1 MAHTAKHGYAA
12 VRMGKG
18 GFLSIVAVVLA
29 LSLAGGARADDWWP
43 HPADATWT
51 YRWTDSVYNQ
61 SPTNEKITV
70 KSQSGKNF
78 VLSWTTKDA
87 GNPDGTLLSFGDMAF
102 QETTAGIV
110 NTDWASNPPPPDFPI
125 LCPQIGGCNNSLA
138 STMYYLIWGSR
149 SPVLAAP
156 LLKDAT
162 WQGTGGAQNDVS
174 STSAY
179 QGTEVVKVPAF
190 PDGVMA
196 SKVRTE
202 ATQAGALGDPYGTG
216 VRTVWWAYGI
226 GPVKM
231 TFEHAGGSDA
241 PITTSELQETSLTPK
256 MPPSDAN
263 YFPLTKGMKLKYR
276 WTNTRWI
283 KQPSV
288 QLATIDEVVNN
299 SARFTFQHVS
309 GPIKVA
315 GSYGFSTRTDGVT
328 NIWGL
333 TKAAT
338 AIRFPPLGPKSL
350 PTGKRRHFFTPFDLM
365 NFGFNPLLTAYP
377 AAGQIWGSKNPSR
390 DFSTFGVNG
399 SSKVLGIQKVKVPG
413 GTFDALAV
421 RASLSQPGFKFGSGT
436 RTSWFAPGKGLV
448 KLVFRHGDGSVS
460 TVVLLK

>member
-1 MAHTAKHGYAA
+1 MAERPKRGYAP

-18 GFLSIVAVVLA
+18 GLLVIAAALLA
-29 LSLAGGARADDWWP
+29 LGLATGARADDWWP
-43 HPADATWT
+43 HAKDATWT
-51 YRWTDSVYNQ
+51 YAWTDTVYQ
-61 SPTNEKITV
+61 PTPINEKITV
-70 KSQSGKNF
+70 KDQSGKNF
-78 VLSWTTKDA
+78 TLSWTTKDA
-87 GNPDGTLLSFGDMAF
+87 GNADGSVLSFGDMAF
-102 QETTAGIV
+102 QDTTAGLV

-125 LCPQIGGCNNSLA
+125 LCPQIGGCNNSLS

-156 LLKDAT
+156 LLKGTT

-174 STSAY
+174 STSTYAG
-179 QGTEVVKVPAF
+179 QETVKVPAF
-190 PDGVMA
+190 PDGVTA
-196 SKVRTE
+196 AKVTTE
-202 ATQAGALGDPYGTG
+202 ATQAGALGDPYGSG
-216 VRTVWWAYGI
+216 VRTVWWVYGV

-231 TFEHAGGSDA
+231 EFQHAGGSDA
-241 PITTSELQETSLTPK
+241 PITTSELQETSLKPTMTPG
-256 MPPSDAN
+256 DVN
-263 YFPLTKGMKLKYR
+263 YFPLTKGLKLRYR
-276 WTNTRWI
+276 WTNTKWI
-283 KQPSV
+283 KTPSI

-338 AIRFPPLGPKSL
+338 AIRFPALGPKSL
-350 PTGKRRHFFTPFDLM
+350 PAGKRRHFFTPFDLM
-365 NFGFNPLLTAYP
+365 NFGFNPVLPAYP
-377 AAGQIWGSKNPSR
+377 GTGQKWGSKNPSR

-399 SSKVLGIQKVKVPG
+399 SATIVGVQKVKVPA
-413 GTFDALAV
+413 GTFDALVV
-421 RASLSQPGFKFGSGT
+421 RSSLSQPGFKFGSGT
-436 RTSWFAPGKGLV
+436 RTSWFAPDKGLV

>member
-1 MAHTAKHGYAA
+1 M
-12 VRMGKG
+12 RKG
-18 GFLSIVAVVLA
+18 GFLFTAAAVLA
-29 LSLAGGARADDWWP
+29 LVLGGVARADDWWP

-51 YRWTDSVYNQ
+51 YQWTDSVYNQ
-61 SPTNEKITV
+61 SPTKEAVTV
-70 KSQSGKNF
+70 KDQKGKNF
-78 VLSWTTKDA
+78 TLTWTTKDQ
-87 GNPDGTLLSFGDMAF
+87 GNSGDAPLSFGDMAF
-102 QETTAGIV
+102 QETTAGLV
-110 NTDWASNPPPPDFPI
+110 NTGWASNPPPPDFPI

-149 SPVLAAP
+149 SPVLAEP
-156 LLKDAT
+156 LLQGTT

-174 STSAY
+174 STSSVPGHGGR
-179 QGTEVVKVPAF
+179 QGSCIPRRRHGCEGPH
-190 PDGVMA
+190 
-196 SKVRTE
+196 E

-216 VRTVWWAYGI
+216 VRTVWWVFGV

-231 TFEHAGGSDA
+231 TLRARRRQRCPDHHFGAAGHEPDAEACAGGHQLLPAHQGAEAQVPLD
-241 PITTSELQETSLTPK
+241 EHEVDQEAV
-256 MPPSDAN
+256 D
-263 YFPLTKGMKLKYR
+263 
-276 WTNTRWI
+276 
-283 KQPSV
+283 QQV
-288 QLATIDEVVNN
+288 ATIDEVVNN
-299 SARFTFQHVS
+299 SARFTFHHVS

-338 AIRFPPLGPKSL
+338 AIRFPALGPKSL
-350 PTGKRRHFFTPFDLM
+350 PAGKRRHFFTPFDLM

-377 AAGQIWGSKNPSR
+377 APGQVWGSKNPSR

-413 GTFDALAV
+413 GTFDALVV

-448 KLVFRHGDGSVS
+448 KLVFHHRDGSVS

>member
-1 MAHTAKHGYAA
+1 MAGRPKRGYCPL
-12 VRMGKG
+12 RMGKG
-18 GFLSIVAVVLA
+18 GFLSLAALVLA
-29 LSLAGGARADDWWP
+29 LTLVGGARADDWWP
-43 HPADATWT
+43 HASDATWT
-51 YRWTDSVYNQ
+51 YQWSDSVYQ
-61 SPTNEKITV
+61 QAPIKEKITV
-70 KSQSGKNF
+70 KDQSGKNF
-78 VLSWTTKDA
+78 TLSWTTKDA
-87 GNPDGTLLSFGDMAF
+87 GNPDGSLLSFGDMAF
-102 QETTAGIV
+102 QDTTAGLV

-125 LCPQIGGCNNSLA
+125 LCPQIGGCNNSLS

-156 LLKDAT
+156 LLKGTT

-174 STSAY
+174 STSTY
-179 QGTEVVKVPAF
+179 DGQETVKVPAF

-196 SKVRTE
+196 AKVRTE
-202 ATQAGALGDPYGTG
+202 ATQAGALGDPYGSG
-216 VRTVWWAYGI
+216 VRTVWWVYGV

-231 TFEHAGGSDA
+231 EFEHAGGSDA

-256 MPPSDAN
+256 MTPTDVN
-263 YFPLTKGMKLKYR
+263 YFPLTKGLKLRYR

-283 KQPSV
+283 KQPSI

-338 AIRFPPLGPKSL
+338 AIRFPALGPKAL
-350 PTGKRRHFFTPFDLM
+350 PSGRRRHFFTPFDLM
-365 NFGFNPLLTAYP
+365 NFGFNPVLPAYP
-377 AAGQIWGSKNPSR
+377 AAGQKWGSKNPSR

-399 SSKVLGIQKVKVPG
+399 SATILGVQKVKVPA
-413 GTFDALAV
+413 GTFDALVV
-421 RASLSQPGFKFGSGT
+421 RSSLSQPGFKFGSGT
-436 RTSWFAPGKGLV
+436 RTTWFAPDKGLV

>member
-1 MAHTAKHGYAA
+1 MAESRKRGYIAS
-12 VRMGKG
+12 RMGKG
-18 GFLSIVAVVLA
+18 GFLSIAAAVLA
-29 LSLAGGARADDWWP
+29 LGFAGTARADDWYP
-43 HPADATWT
+43 HPSDATWT
-51 YRWTDSVYNQ
+51 YQWTDSVYNQ
-61 SPTNEKITV
+61 TPTKEKVTV

-78 VLSWTTKDA
+78 VLTWTTKDQGNA
-87 GNPDGTLLSFGDMAF
+87 GGTPLSFGDMAF

-149 SPVLAAP
+149 SPVLLAP
-156 LLKDAT
+156 MLKDST

-174 STSAY
+174 STSTY
-179 QGTEVVKVPAF
+179 EGQELVKVPAF

-196 SKVRTE
+196 AKVRTE
-202 ATQAGALGDPYGTG
+202 ATQAGALGDPYGSG
-216 VRTVWWAYGI
+216 VRTVWWAYGV

-231 TFEHAGGSDA
+231 TFEHSGGSDA
-241 PITTSELQETSLTPK
+241 PITTSELVETSLTPK

-263 YFPLTKGMKLKYR
+263 YFPLTKGLKLKYR

-283 KQPSV
+283 KKPSV

-338 AIRFPPLGPKSL
+338 AIRFPALGPKSL
-350 PTGKRRHFFTPFDLM
+350 PAGKRRHFFTPFDLM

-377 AAGQIWGSKNPSR
+377 AAGQVWGSKNPSR

-399 SSKVLGIQKVKVPG
+399 SSRVLGIQKVKVPA
-413 GTFDALAV
+413 GTFDALVV

-436 RTSWFAPGKGLV
+436 RTSWFVSGKGLV
-448 KLVFRHGDGSVS
+448 KLVFRHNDGSTS